1 MTSFSKKSLMILAGA
16 VTLATATPALA
27 DRVVYD
33 TNGNAV
39 VVREQCA
46 TAPTVPYYNG
56 SRYQAVPYNYR
67 YGWNNNTAAI
77 QTQLIQLGYWV
88 GSGGANGV
96 MNSTTRSAV
105 KQFQREHGL
114 KVDGVVG
121 YNTSNVLNNRVSNM
135 RYAQGY
141 VQYPAYTSR
150 YYR

>member
-1 MTSFSKKSLMILAGA
+1 MTLFSNKTLMILAGA
-16 VTLATATPALA
+16 ATLAIASPAMA
-27 DRVVYD
+27 DRVAYD
-33 TNGNAV
+33 TNGNAI

-46 TAPTVPYYNG
+46 TSVPYYNG

-67 YGWNNNTAAI
+67 YGWNNNTATI

-88 GSGGANGV
+88 GPSGANGA
-96 MNSTTRSAV
+96 MNDRTRNAI
-105 KQFQREHGL
+105 KQFQRESGL

-121 YNTSNVLNNRVSNM
+121 YNTSSVLNNRVSNM